1 MLYSFFS
8 GFLCTAVLFLLCCVV
23 VVGTKSFLVY
33 LKNYFEKPQQVVKPS
48 PPIKRERPKRNK
60 SIEIDADKVDK
71 IYFKKS
77 S

>member
-1 MLYSFFS
+1 MLYSFLS
-8 GFLCTAVLFLLCCVV
+8 GFLCTAILFLLCGVV

-33 LKNYFEKPQQVVKPS
+33 LKNYFDKPQQQVKPT
-48 PPIKRERPKRNK
+48 PPIKKERPKRNK

-71 IYFKKS
+71 IFFKKS